1 MRERHLETSVQRL
14 GRRTGNF
21 AEMLF
26 CCPILFIF
34 FSSSCSAGQWLRRS
48 ILTLMSHTYQKH
60 LALGISLLPQS
71 WSPCSLSFPFKWKG
85 TNYYVEILH
94 IRIWRAPHWSWPNL
108 SITAVQEQL
117 QITFVIRVGPIRWAT
132 DAWVDPVYGLSSSQ
146 FMGWGQLKSRKK
158 SLAVVQTSICTG
170 SVEEKIKKFQK
181 HHKGK
186 HPLFL
191 LIFFVILWGSTVC
204 SWGELSP
211 HASHF
216 SGSF

>member
-60 LALGISLLPQS
+60 FALGISLLPQS

-170 SVEEKIKKFQK
+170 SVEDKKNSK
-181 HHKGK
+181 N
-186 HPLFL
+186 
-191 LIFFVILWGSTVC
+191 TT
-204 SWGELSP
+204 
-211 HASHF
+211 
-216 SGSF
+216 